1 MIIPLSSLL
10 REGTR
15 EVSRTTE
22 KTPFMQAFFSGQI
35 DVHAYREFLV
45 RLYQVYG
52 SLERIHASLQER
64 PPLNWFYDPRV
75 LRAPRLVADLEYYS
89 GPQWR
94 TQGVTLSTAAQAYIE
109 RLITL
114 ARGWPE
120 GLIAHH
126 YVRYL
131 GDLSGGQM
139 LRRLVRK
146 TFAPLPGDGTAF
158 YEFPDIPDLRAFQAE
173 YRTKL
178 DALPIDMAIARRIVD
193 EANAAVWL
201 NIHLMADLL
210 RQIEV
215 R

>member
-1 MIIPLSSLL
+1 MTVPLSDML
-10 REGTR
+10 REGTM
-15 EVSRTTE
+15 EVHRTAE
-22 KTPFMQAFFSGQI
+22 KTPFMQAFFSGRIHVQ
-35 DVHAYREFLV
+35 AYQEFLL

-75 LRAPRLVADLEYYS
+75 LRTPMLVADLEYYS

-94 TQGVTLSTAAQAYIE
+94 TLGATLSTAAQAYIE

-126 YVRYL
+126 YVCYL
-131 GDLSGGQM
+131 GNFSGGQV
-139 LRRLVRK
+139 LKRLARK
-146 TFAPLPGDGTAF
+146 AFALLPGDGTAF
-158 YEFPDIPDLRAFQAE
+158 YEFPDIPDLRAFKAE

-193 EANAAVWL
+193 EANAAFWL
-201 NIHLMADLL
+201 NIHLVAGLS
-210 RQIEV
+210 RQIEA

>member
-1 MIIPLSSLL
+1 ML
-10 REGTR
+10 REGTM
-15 EVSRTTE
+15 EVHQTVE

-35 DVHAYREFLV
+35 DIQLYREFLL

-52 SLERIHASLQER
+52 SLERIHASLQESL
-64 PPLNWFYDPRV
+64 PLNWFYDPRL
-75 LRAPRLVADLEYYS
+75 LRTSRLVADLEYYY

-94 TQGVTLSTAAQAYIE
+94 TEGVVVSAAVRVYIK
-109 RLITL
+109 RLISL

-131 GDLSGGQM
+131 GDLSGGQVM
-139 LRRLVRK
+139 KRLVRK
-146 TFAPLPGDGTAF
+146 AFAPLPGAGVAF
-158 YEFPDIPDLRAFQAE
+158 YEFPDIPDLQAFKAE

-193 EANAAVWL
+193 EANAAFWL
-201 NIHLMADLL
+201 NIQLVADLS
-210 RQIEV
+210 RQIEA

>member
-1 MIIPLSSLL
+1 MAVPLSSML

-15 EVSRTTE
+15 EVRRTAE

-35 DVHAYREFLV
+35 NLQAYQEFLL

-64 PPLNWFYDPRV
+64 PPLNWFYDARV
-75 LRAPRLVADLEYYS
+75 LRTPKLMADLEYYY
-89 GPQWR
+89 GPRWR
-94 TQGVTLSTAAQAYIE
+94 THGATLSTAAQTYIE

-126 YVRYL
+126 YVCYMGNL
-131 GDLSGGQM
+131 FDGQA
-139 LRRLVRK
+139 LKRLVRK
-146 TFAPLPGDGTAF
+146 AFALLPGDGTAF
-158 YEFPDIPDLRAFQAE
+158 YEFPDISDLQAFKAE
-173 YRTKL
+173 YHTKL
-178 DALPIDMAIARRIVD
+178 DALPIDRAIARRIVD
-193 EANAAVWL
+193 EANAAFWL
-201 NIHLMADLL
+201 NIHLVGGLS
-210 RQIEV
+210 RQIEA

>member
-1 MIIPLSSLL
+1 MTVLLSSML
-10 REGTR
+10 REGTM
-15 EVSRTTE
+15 EVHRTAE
-22 KTPFMQAFFSGQI
+22 KTPFMQAFFSGRI
-35 DVHAYREFLV
+35 DVHAYREFLI

-64 PPLNWFYDPRV
+64 PPLNWFYDSRL
-75 LRAPRLVADLEYYS
+75 LRASKLITDLEYYY

-94 TQGVTLSTAAQAYIE
+94 THGATLSTAARAYIE

-131 GDLSGGQM
+131 VDLSGGPA
-139 LRRLVRK
+139 LKRLVRK
-146 TFAPLPGDGTAF
+146 TFSPLPGDGTAF
-158 YEFPDIPDLRAFQAE
+158 YEFPDIPDLRAFKAE

-193 EANAAVWL
+193 EANAAFWL
-201 NIHLMADLL
+201 NIHLVADLA
-210 RQIEV
+210 RQIEA